1 MIFINPCISYLKL
14 SVNFNPMKKLILALL
29 SLSLWQIASAENPP
43 STCFGTTKHGHLENA
58 WQLPSSGKNFEA
70 YSSLG
75 PMLGRNYV
83 HSKVHSVVTSAYKIL
98 ENSAPDKIFIY
109 GESGAK
115 NGGSFK
121 PHKTHQ
127 NGLSV
132 DFFVPV
138 VNPDGVSVKL
148 PISPVNKFGYDI
160 EFDEN
165 ADYKNLAID
174 FEAMAKHLL
183 AIKQAADLHGI
194 QIGVVIFE
202 NQFQKQLFA
211 STSGKDLPALMRFS
225 VLKPWVRHDEHYHID
240 FVLKCEAER

>member
-1 MIFINPCISYLKL
+1 
-14 SVNFNPMKKLILALL
+14 MKIITIILLTLAT
-29 SLSLWQIASAENPP
+29 WQIASAENPP
-43 STCFGTTKHGHLENA
+43 STCFGTTQHGHLENA
-58 WQLPSSGKNFEA
+58 WQLPSAGRNFEA
-70 YSSLG
+70 YSSLAT
-75 PMLGRNYV
+75 MMGRNYV
-83 HSKVHSVVTSAYKIL
+83 HSKVHSVAVSAYQIL
-98 ENSAPDKIFIY
+98 ESSAPDKIFIY

-115 NGGSFK
+115 NGGQFK

-138 VNPDGVSVKL
+138 VNPDGASVKL
-148 PISPVNKFGYDI
+148 PISPLNKFGYGI

-165 ADYKNLAID
+165 AKYKNLAID

-183 AIKQAADLHGI
+183 AVKQAADQQGI

-211 STSGKDLPALMRFS
+211 TASGKALPALMRFS

-240 FVLKCEAER
+240 FVLKCEPQG

>member
-1 MIFINPCISYLKL
+1 MIYINRCVSLFYF
-14 SVNFNPMKKLILALL
+14 SVNFISMKKIFLGLL
-29 SLSLWQIASAENPP
+29 SLGLWQIASAENPS
-43 STCFGTTKHGHLENA
+43 STCFGTTQQGHLENA

-83 HSKVHSVVTSAYKIL
+83 HSKVHSVAVSAYKTL
-98 ENSAPDKIFIY
+98 ESSAPDKIFVY

-127 NGLSV
+127 NGLSI

-138 VNPDGVSVKL
+138 VNSDGVSVKL
-148 PISPVNKFGYDI
+148 PISSLNKFGYDI

-165 ADYKNLAID
+165 ARYKNLAID

-183 AIKQAADLHGI
+183 AIKQAADQHGI

-211 STSGKDLPALMRFS
+211 TNSGKQLPALMRFS

-240 FVLKCEAER
+240 FVLKCELQG